1 MTSTPTTSLAAII
14 TAARAGS
21 IGYAST
27 LFEAGGWAARDQD
40 PAALATRARLLKD
53 AALRAGAEER
63 QHLLIAAAQAYG
75 RADSVRPQPYT
86 QINQASLH
94 FLAGDHDR
102 ARSIAQDLLARMA
115 RATDLAET
123 PYFIA
128 ATRAE
133 AHLLCGDIAA
143 ATQAMRDAVA
153 ADADGWADRASTLRQ
168 FALILAAR
176 GADARWLDEFRP
188 PRSINF
194 AGHLGVAPAQAS
206 ALRAEVD
213 GWLAEHAIGFGF
225 GALAAGADIV
235 IAEAL
240 LARGGELHVVLPT
253 RLDQFVAQSVAPY
266 DPAWGPR
273 FAACLAAAE
282 SVQCV
287 TSVTG
292 TYEPLATQLAADV
305 AMGACVLNARR
316 LQSSA
321 WQLLVIDDAPGTFGG
336 GLGTRRIGERW
347 RDNDRQHCLIAP
359 RTAPVPASGQRSV
372 PEGRKDRRLAAILMI
387 GFDGLDKADEGSF
400 ADALDRVIA
409 PFRAACAAL
418 PVQPDLTLPVGN
430 ARLVAFADPDR
441 AWAYAKALLALP
453 PMAMPLRL
461 AGHYG
466 LAHWLDDPAALVG
479 RATAEL
485 AAIAGAALPGVLTA
499 SETLA
504 CALSV
509 NLADDLIAEHI
520 GELDQIRLFALT
532 PAGMA
537 PAQ

>member
-1 MTSTPTTSLAAII
+1 MTPAPTTSLAAII

-21 IGYAST
+21 IGYASA
-27 LFEAGGWAARDQD
+27 LFEAGGWAERRAD

-53 AALRAGAEER
+53 TALRAGPADR
-63 QHLLIAAAQAYG
+63 PNLLIAAAEAYG
-75 RADSVRPQPYT
+75 RADSVRSQPYT
-86 QINQASLH
+86 QINEASLRY
-94 FLAGDHDR
+94 LAGDRDR
-102 ARSIAQDLLARMA
+102 ARSIAQGLLDWLAGA
-115 RATDLAET
+115 PDLAET

-143 ATQAMRDAVA
+143 AAQAMRSAVA
-153 ADADGWADRASTLRQ
+153 ADPDGWADRASTLRQ
-168 FALILAAR
+168 FALIVAAS
-176 GADARWLDEFRP
+176 GDDQRWLDEFRP
-188 PRSINF
+188 PCSLNF
-194 AGHLGVAPAQAS
+194 AGHLGVAPAQADH
-206 ALRAEVD
+206 LRATID
-213 GWLAEHAIGFGF
+213 AWLADHAIGFGF

-235 IAEAL
+235 MAEAL

-292 TYEPLATQLAADV
+292 GYEPLATQLAADV

-316 LQSSA
+316 LQSRA
-321 WQLLVIDDAPGTFGG
+321 WQLLVIDDAPGAYGG

-347 RDNDRQHCLIAP
+347 RDSDRQQCLIVP
-359 RTAPVPASGQRSV
+359 RTAPVPASSQRPD
-372 PEGRKDRRLAAILMI
+372 PEGRHDRRLAALLMI
-387 GFDGLDKADEGSF
+387 SFNGLDSADEGRF
-400 ADALDRVIA
+400 AQAIDTVIT
-409 PFRAACAAL
+409 PFRAACSAL

-430 ARLVAFADPDR
+430 ARLVAFADPDK

-453 PMAMPLRL
+453 PLALPLRL

-466 LAHWLDDPAALVG
+466 LTHWLDDPAALVG
-479 RATAEL
+479 RAMAEL

-509 NLADDLIAEHI
+509 NLAAELNAEHI
-520 GELDQIRLFALT
+520 GEQGDIRLFALT
-532 PAGMA
+532 P
-537 PAQ
+537 

>member
-1 MTSTPTTSLAAII
+1 MNSAPMTSLAAII

-21 IGYAST
+21 IGYASA
-27 LFEAGGWAARDQD
+27 LFTAGGWAERKTD

-53 AALRAGAEER
+53 AALRAVAPER
-63 QHLLIAAAQAYG
+63 QGLLLAAAEAYG
-75 RADSVRPQPYT
+75 LADSVRPQPYT
-86 QINQASLH
+86 RINQASMH
-94 FLAGDHDR
+94 FLAGNR
-102 ARSIAQDLLARMA
+102 ALACSIAQDLLDWMA
-115 RATDLAET
+115 GAADLAET

-133 AHLLCGDIAA
+133 AQLLCGDFGA
-143 ATQAMRDAVA
+143 ATQALRSAVA
-153 ADADGWADRASTLRQ
+153 ADPDGWSDRASTLRQ
-168 FALILAAR
+168 FALILVATS
-176 GADARWLDEFRP
+176 ADARWLDEFRP
-188 PRSINF
+188 PCSLNF
-194 AGHLGVAPAQAS
+194 AGHLGVAPAQADD
-206 ALRAEVD
+206 LRASVD
-213 GWLAEHAIGFGF
+213 DWLADHAIGFGF

-273 FAACLAAAE
+273 FAACLAAAQ

-292 TYEPLATQLAADV
+292 AYEPLATQLAADV
-305 AMGACVLNARR
+305 AMGAAVLHARR
-316 LQSSA
+316 LQSHA
-321 WQLLVIDDAPGTFGG
+321 WQLLVIDDAPGAWGG

-347 RDNDRQHCLIAP
+347 RDHDRQHCLIAP
-359 RTAPVPASGQRSV
+359 RTAPVPASSLHPG
-372 PEGRKDRRLAAILMI
+372 PEGRHDRRLAAMLMI
-387 GFDGLDKADEGSF
+387 SFDGLDAADEGTF
-400 ADALDRVIA
+400 ADALDTVIA
-409 PFRAACAAL
+409 PFRAASAAL

-430 ARLVAFADPDR
+430 ARLVAFADPDQ

-453 PMAMPLRL
+453 PQALPLRL

-466 LAHWLDDPAALVG
+466 LAHWLDHPAALVG

-509 NLADDLIAEHI
+509 NLSAEIIAEHV
-520 GELDQIRLFALT
+520 GEVGENRLFALT
-532 PAGMA
+532 PV
-537 PAQ
+537 Q